1 MAEFASFCIIV
12 FLVVVFWEF
21 FACVGACLL
30 LYACGYIV
38 CSWFNPEM
46 EINYCIAAKEY
57 VQVEDQLEFLILSD
71 TDNQEQK
78 EELTKQ
84 RADKIDK
91 MRNWIIEKKIWRKYD
106 KTDQENGIKQAMTK
120 RITKE
125 EKTIRKRQA
134 KENKQ

>member
-1 MAEFASFCIIV
+1 MTEFACFCVIV

-21 FACVGACLL
+21 FAFVGACLL

-46 EINYCIAAKEY
+46 EINYCVAAKEY
-57 VQVEDQLEFLILSD
+57 VQVEDQLEYLILSD
-71 TDNQEQK
+71 TDNLEQK

-91 MRNWIIEKKIWRKYD
+91 MRSWIVKKKIWRKYD

-134 KENKQ
+134 KENKR